1 MRPNRRGGGIGRRAG
16 LRIQWGNH
24 PPCGF
29 KSHPRHPTLGPLDL
43 TGALR
48 ALQENKLAIE
58 TVVDELFRV
67 IAEREPT
74 LQAFLSLAEPEEL
87 KARARAVAHRPLRGL
102 PIAVKDNICTLE
114 FPTTCAS
121 RLLARYRSPYEAT
134 AVARL
139 KAMGMVVQGKT
150 NLDEF
155 AMGSSTENSAFG
167 PTRNPW
173 DPQRVPGGS
182 SGGSAAAVAAGEA
195 LAALGSDTGGSVRQP
210 AALCG
215 VVGLRPTYG
224 LVSRYGLVAFASSL
238 DTIGPITK
246 SVRDAALLLSLIGG
260 HDPRDSTSLPL
271 PAQDYTQDLRPHLA
285 GLKLGLPK
293 EYVPAELGPEVRAL
307 VDRWCALAEE
317 LGAQVVSISLPLTEY
332 ALPTYYLIASA
343 EAAANLARYDGVRY
357 TLRIPVEGV
366 QETIAQSRTLGF
378 GREVKR
384 RIALGT
390 FALSAGYYDQYYGKA
405 QRVRTLIAQEFAEAF
420 TRVDLIFGPTSPTP
434 AFGLG
439 EKADPLSMYLSDLF
453 TIPSALAGLPA
464 ISIPAG
470 KVNGLPFGLQLIG
483 PRLSEAKLL
492 CAALALEEALS

>member
-1 MRPNRRGGGIGRRAG
+1 LA
-16 LRIQWGNH
+16 
-24 PPCGF
+24 
-29 KSHPRHPTLGPLDL
+29 PLDL
-43 TGALR
+43 SEALR
-48 ALQENKLAIE
+48 ALEEKRLSLSAI
-58 TVVDELFRV
+58 VDELFRV
-67 IAEREPT
+67 ISEREPT
-74 LQAFLSLAEPEEL
+74 VRAFLTLADKEEL
-87 KARARAVAHRPLRGL
+87 KAQASAQKEKPLRGL

-121 RLLARYRSPYEAT
+121 KLLERYRSPFEAT

-139 KAMGMVVQGKT
+139 KAAGMVVQGKT

-173 DPQRVPGGS
+173 DPERVPGGS

-238 DTIGPITK
+238 DTIGPITR
-246 SVRDAALLLSLIGG
+246 SVHDAALLLSVIAG
-260 HDPRDSTSLPL
+260 HDPKDSTSLPV
-271 PAQDYTQDLRPHLA
+271 PPQDYTQGLRPSLA
-285 GLKLGLPK
+285 GLRLGLPV
-293 EYVPAELGPEVRAL
+293 EYVPKELGPEVLAL
-307 VDRWCALAEE
+307 VERWCATIEE
-317 LGAQVVSISLPLTEY
+317 LGGQVVRLSLPLTEY

-343 EAAANLARYDGVRY
+343 EASANLARYDGVRY
-357 TLRIPVEGV
+357 TLRVPAEGV
-366 QETIAQSRTLGF
+366 GEMIAQSRALGF

-420 TRVDLIFGPTSPTP
+420 QRVDLIFGPTSPTP
-434 AFGLG
+434 AFRLG

-464 ISIPAG
+464 ISIPG
-470 KVNGLPFGLQLIG
+470 GRVDGLPFGLQLIG
-483 PRLSEAKLL
+483 PRLSEARLL
-492 CAALALEEALS
+492 SAALALEEALR

>member
-1 MRPNRRGGGIGRRAG
+1 MA
-16 LRIQWGNH
+16 
-24 PPCGF
+24 
-29 KSHPRHPTLGPLDL
+29 PLDL
-43 TGALR
+43 SEALR
-48 ALQENKLAIE
+48 ALEEKRLSLSAI
-58 TVVDELFRV
+58 VDELFRV
-67 IAEREPT
+67 ISEREPT
-74 LQAFLSLAEPEEL
+74 VRAFLTLADKEEL
-87 KARARAVAHRPLRGL
+87 KAQASAQKEKPLRGL

-121 RLLARYRSPYEAT
+121 KLLERYRSPFEAT

-139 KAMGMVVQGKT
+139 KAAGMVVQGKT

-173 DPQRVPGGS
+173 DPERVPGGS

-238 DTIGPITK
+238 DTIGPITR
-246 SVRDAALLLSLIGG
+246 SVHDAALLLSVIAG
-260 HDPRDSTSLPL
+260 HDPKDSTSLPV
-271 PAQDYTQDLRPHLA
+271 PPQDYTQGLRPSLA
-285 GLKLGLPK
+285 GLRLGLPV
-293 EYVPAELGPEVRAL
+293 EYVPKELGPEVLAL
-307 VDRWCALAEE
+307 VERWCATIEE
-317 LGAQVVSISLPLTEY
+317 LGGQVVRLSLPLTEY

-343 EAAANLARYDGVRY
+343 EASANLARYDGVRY
-357 TLRIPVEGV
+357 TLRVPAEGV
-366 QETIAQSRTLGF
+366 GEMIAQSRALGF

-420 TRVDLIFGPTSPTP
+420 QRVDLIFGPTSPTP
-434 AFGLG
+434 AFRLG

-464 ISIPAG
+464 ISIPG
-470 KVNGLPFGLQLIG
+470 GRVDGLPFGLQLIG
-483 PRLSEAKLL
+483 PRLSEARLL
-492 CAALALEEALS
+492 SAALALEEALR

>member
-1 MRPNRRGGGIGRRAG
+1 M
-16 LRIQWGNH
+16 
-24 PPCGF
+24 
-29 KSHPRHPTLGPLDL
+29 TPLDL
-43 TGALR
+43 SEALR
-48 ALQENKLAIE
+48 ALEEKRLSLSAI
-58 TVVDELFRV
+58 VDELFRV
-67 IAEREPT
+67 ISEREPT
-74 LQAFLSLAEPEEL
+74 VRAFLTLADKEEL
-87 KARARAVAHRPLRGL
+87 KAQASAQKEKPLRGL
-102 PIAVKDNICTLE
+102 PIAVKDNICTVE

-121 RLLARYRSPYEAT
+121 KLLERYRSPFEAT

-139 KAMGMVVQGKT
+139 KAAGMVVQGKT

-173 DPQRVPGGS
+173 DPERVPGGS

-238 DTIGPITK
+238 DTIGPLTR
-246 SVRDAALLLSLIGG
+246 SVRDAALLLSVIAG
-260 HDPRDSTSLPL
+260 HDPKDSTSLPV
-271 PAQDYTQDLRPHLA
+271 PPQDYTQGLRPSLA
-285 GLKLGLPK
+285 GLRLGLPV
-293 EYVPAELGPEVRAL
+293 EYVPKELGPEVLAL
-307 VDRWCALAEE
+307 VERWCATIEE
-317 LGAQVVSISLPLTEY
+317 LGGQVVRLSLPLTEY

-343 EAAANLARYDGVRY
+343 EASANLARYDGVRY
-357 TLRIPVEGV
+357 TLRVPAEGV
-366 QETIAQSRTLGF
+366 GEMIAQSRALGF

-420 TRVDLIFGPTSPTP
+420 QRVDLIFGPTSPTP
-434 AFGLG
+434 AFRLG

-464 ISIPAG
+464 ISIPG
-470 KVNGLPFGLQLIG
+470 GRVDGLPFGLQLIG
-483 PRLSEAKLL
+483 PRLSEARLL
-492 CAALALEEALS
+492 SAALALEEALR

>member
-1 MRPNRRGGGIGRRAG
+1 MRPR
-16 LRIQWGNH
+16 
-24 PPCGF
+24 
-29 KSHPRHPTLGPLDL
+29 DL
-43 TGALR
+43 TEALR
-48 ALQENKLAIE
+48 LIRAEALSPAE
-58 TVVDELFRV
+58 VVDALFRA
-67 IAEREPT
+67 IAEREPVVR
-74 LQAFLSLAEPEEL
+74 AFLALADPEEL
-87 KARARAVAHRPLRGL
+87 KAWAHAARDKPLRGL
-102 PIAVKDNICTLE
+102 PLAVKDNICTLE

-121 RLLARYRSPYEAT
+121 RLLEGYRSPFEAT

-139 KAMGMVVQGKT
+139 KAAGLVVQGKT

-173 DPQRVPGGS
+173 DPTRVPGGS

-238 DTIGPITK
+238 DTIGPITRT
-246 SVRDAALLLSLIGG
+246 VRDAALLLSLMAG
-260 HDPRDSTSLPL
+260 HDPKDSTSLPV
-271 PAQDYTQDLRPHLA
+271 PPQDYCADLRPALA
-285 GLKLGLPK
+285 GFRLGLPR
-293 EYVPAELGPEVRAL
+293 EYTPRELGPEALGL
-307 VDRWCALAEE
+307 VDRWCAAIEE
-317 LGAQVVSISLPLTEY
+317 LGGAVVPLSLPLTEY
-332 ALPTYYLIASA
+332 ALPAYYLIASA
-343 EAAANLARYDGVRY
+343 EASANLARYDGVRY
-357 TLRIPVEGV
+357 TPRVPAEGV
-366 QETIAQSRTLGF
+366 REMIAQSRALGF
-378 GREVKR
+378 GPEVKR

-405 QRVRTLIAQEFAEAF
+405 QRVRTLIAREFDEAF
-420 TRVDLIFGPTSPTP
+420 AKVDLIFGPTSPTP
-434 AFGLG
+434 AFRLG

-470 KVNGLPFGLQLIG
+470 KVDGLPFGLQLIG
-483 PRLSEAKLL
+483 PRLSEPKLL
-492 CAALALEEALS
+492 AAALALEEALG